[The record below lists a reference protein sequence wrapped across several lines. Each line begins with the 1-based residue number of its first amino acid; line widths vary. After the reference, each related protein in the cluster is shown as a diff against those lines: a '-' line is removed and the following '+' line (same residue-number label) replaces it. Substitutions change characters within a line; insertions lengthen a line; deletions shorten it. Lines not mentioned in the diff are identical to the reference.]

1 MCKRKQLPQKF
12 KFLSFNVEGMKPK
25 LEDKYFLK
33 KLFSIMT
40 SLFSQ
45 KRRKLTLQK
54 STLKDSGIS
63 YKSDQNINMS

>member
-1 MCKRKQLPQKF
+1 MCKRKQLPPKF

-25 LEDKYFLK
+25 LEDKFFLK
-33 KLFSIMT
+33 NLFSIMT